1 MKRYLINLALLALA
15 VTACETQ
22 TPFEQ
27 LVPPTIDV
35 TTGAD
40 IAFKAIG
47 GQGTIEVAPV
57 EGSLQAV
64 TAQSDWCHL
73 SVSGHQI
80 HVEVDPYDGL
90 ESRYAII
97 DMSAGNASGKTIVQQ
112 FGVIVKSYSWKDVT
126 VKNNSQ
132 TLEFPYDANGSQVR
146 ATSDADWLTFETT
159 PEKLIVH
166 VAANPSADYREAD
179 VHWSIGQVTGTI
191 LIGQFD
197 LSAGLLGEWEWHGA
211 QQPNNRDFPME
222 ADLEESDNGNYSL
235 SLSYKTSSV
244 EIALKI
250 DGLTLEG
257 NRLMLPLG
265 SYVGT
270 YKMIRTGTVYY
281 AYPLLAPGATRINFY
296 EGTTTGKVPFVL
308 AKDESGQWTATSDMS
323 AFAKDLLFRF
333 EMWNQQPFEDERPEG
348 LSSSGLVLKGIY
360 LQKK

>member
-27 LVPPTIDV
+27 LVPPTVDV

-73 SVSGHQI
+73 SVSGNQI

-97 DMSAGNASGKTIVQQ
+97 DMSAGNATGKTIVQQ
-112 FGVIVKSYSWKDVT
+112 FGVIVKSYTWKDMT

-159 PEKLIVH
+159 PEKLI
-166 VAANPSADYREAD
+166 
-179 VHWSIGQVTGTI
+179 
-191 LIGQFD
+191 D
-197 LSAGLLGEWEWHGA
+197 LFSVLV
-211 QQPNNRDFPME
+211 NFN
-222 ADLEESDNGNYSL
+222 SL
-235 SLSYKTSSV
+235 CIYT
-244 EIALKI
+244 ALFSK
-250 DGLTLEG
+250 
-257 NRLMLPLG
+257 R
-265 SYVGT
+265 
-270 YKMIRTGTVYY
+270 
-281 AYPLLAPGATRINFY
+281 
-296 EGTTTGKVPFVL
+296 
-308 AKDESGQWTATSDMS
+308 
-323 AFAKDLLFRF
+323 
-333 EMWNQQPFEDERPEG
+333 
-348 LSSSGLVLKGIY
+348 
-360 LQKK
+360 